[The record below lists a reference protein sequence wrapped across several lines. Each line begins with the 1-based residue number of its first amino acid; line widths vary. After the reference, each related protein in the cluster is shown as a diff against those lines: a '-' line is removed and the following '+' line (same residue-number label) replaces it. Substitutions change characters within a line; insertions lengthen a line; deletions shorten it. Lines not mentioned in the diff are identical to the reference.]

1 MKIQHCYIVTMSGF
15 LESFLPI
22 VKPLQKYKIELV
34 LSAIALTAAFTAG
47 IIFFQNL
54 NNQPSVSVEETTT
67 AAKNN
72 GIMVEVAGA
81 VNKPNV
87 YEVTSSAR
95 LKDIIDLAGGLS
107 AEADLPYFHRNFNLA
122 KIVTDQEKIYIP
134 SVTDTYTNPGDQNQP
149 TTVNLNQATIQE
161 LDGLPGI
168 GSTTAQKI
176 IQNRPYGSV
185 EELLNKKIVNKNVY
199 EQIKEL
205 ISL

>member
-1 MKIQHCYIVTMSGF
+1 MSGF
-15 LESFLPI
+15 LESFLPL
-22 VKPLQKYKIELV
+22 VKPFQKYKIELA
-34 LSAIALTAAFTAG
+34 LAAIALTAAFTAG
-47 IIFFQNL
+47 IIFFQSL
-54 NNQPSVSVEETTT
+54 NSRMSVSIEEAT
-67 AAKNN
+67 AATKNN
-72 GIMVEVAGA
+72 GIMVDVAGA

-95 LKDIIDLAGGLS
+95 LKDIIDLADGLS
-107 AEADLPYFHRNFNLA
+107 AEADLNYFHRNFNLA
-122 KIVTDQEKIYIP
+122 KIVADQEKIYIP
-134 SVTDTYTNPGDQNQP
+134 SVTDTHTNPDNQNQP
-149 TTVNLNQATIQE
+149 TAVNLNQATVQE